1 MGAKNI
7 RLQVHPE
14 AKFCRCC
21 GKPTERFTYG
31 TYCTQVGCVEM
42 GHRSREFCEHEVLT
56 STPMEPAH
64 NEPALNEP
72 AHNVRSSR
80 WETVDHFLF

>member
-42 GHRSREFCEHEVLT
+42 GHRSREFCEHDGAT
-56 STPMEPAH
+56 
-64 NEPALNEP
+64 
-72 AHNVRSSR
+72 VRADGTCTQCTLKPLGNR
-80 WETVDHFLF
+80 